1 MTRGQRVHR
10 GFHRLGLWLAIASV
24 VYLAAIFG
32 IGIAVV
38 NPFYAPWVWV
48 IGAAIYA
55 ALAGSRQ
62 PCSSGTH
69 GARPLVKLFTQ
80 PIKA

>member
-10 GFHRLGLWLAIASV
+10 GLHRLGLWLAIASA

-38 NPFYAPWVWV
+38 NPFSAPWVWV

-55 ALAGSRQ
+55 AFWALGWVALA
-62 PCSSGTH
+62 
-69 GARPLVKLFTQ
+69 FFE
-80 PIKA
+80 